1 MSIGSVMGPG
11 GPGPDQDEEPARKR
25 RGLRALLYGL
35 IALLVL
41 VLLAAAGVVLVT
53 QHLGSQVGRYPSV
66 FAPIDPSSRPADAAG
81 QTFLLM
87 GTDTRSPEATTGT
100 DAAPD
105 AVFGSTR
112 SDVIMVATIAE
123 DGQSASIISIPRDSW
138 VDVPGRGKNK
148 INAAY
153 AFGGP
158 PLLIETV
165 EQLSRVHIDHF
176 AVIDFAGFA
185 QMTDA
190 VGGIDVNVGQE
201 TERDGVVVPAGP
213 QHLNGEQALVY
224 VRERKSLPG
233 GDLDRVRRQQAA
245 LRAFV
250 QKTLSS
256 GTLSS
261 PPTAYAAVDTVDPP
275 RRRGRLAVE
284 HRPRPARVRHA
295 RPAQLV
301 DLVPHRARH
310 RDRRRGRAVGRLPR
324 RGRRPRPVVRGQHRR
339 RAAVGR
345 RPPAGAALGHPA
357 LTCTRDAANGY
368 LAASMRTKS
377 ALITGIRRAAGAG
390 VGGS

>member
-1 MSIGSVMGPG
+1 MSVG
-11 GPGPDQDEEPARKR
+11 GMVDPAGPDQDEERGRRR
-25 RGLRALLYGL
+25 RGVRALVYGL

-41 VLLAAAGVVLVT
+41 VLLAAAGIVIIT
-53 QHLGSQVGRYPSV
+53 EQLGSQVGRYPSV
-66 FAPIDPSSRPADAAG
+66 FAPIDPSTRPADAAG

-105 AVFGSTR
+105 AVFGSQR
-112 SDVIMVATIAE
+112 SDVIMVATIAQ
-123 DGQSASIISIPRDSW
+123 DGRSASVVSIPRDSW
-138 VDVPGRGKNK
+138 VDIPGHGKNK

-190 VGGIDVNVGQE
+190 VGGIDVNVGSQS
-201 TERDGVVVPAGP
+201 ERDGVVVPAGP
-213 QHLNGEQALVY
+213 QHLNGPQALVY
-224 VRERKSLPG
+224 VRERYNLPG

-250 QKTLSS
+250 KQALSS

-261 PPTAYAAVDTVDPP
+261 PTSAYALVDTVTRHVGVDDSLSNA
-275 RRRGRLAVE
+275 GLAQLAFGLRDLRNSAISFLTVPVTGTGME
-284 HRPRPARVRHA
+284 GDQSVVYLDDTGDRDLWFAVNNDQVPQWVAA
-295 RPAQLV
+295 RPQEQLS
-301 DLVPHRARH
+301 DT
-310 RDRRRGRAVGRLPR
+310 PR
-324 RGRRPRPVVRGQHRR
+324 
-339 RAAVGR
+339 
-345 RPPAGAALGHPA
+345 
-357 LTCTRDAANGY
+357 
-368 LAASMRTKS
+368 
-377 ALITGIRRAAGAG
+377 
-390 VGGS
+390 

>member
-11 GPGPDQDEEPARKR
+11 GPGGGPDQDEEPARKR

-41 VLLAAAGVVLVT
+41 VLLAAAGIVLVT

-201 TERDGVVVPAGP
+201 SERDGVVVPAGP

-261 PPTAYAAVDTVDPP
+261 PPTAYAAVDTVT
-275 RRRGRLAVE
+275 
-284 HRPRPARVRHA
+284 RHVGVDDSLSNTGL
-295 RPAQLV
+295 AQLAFGMR
-301 DLVPHRARH
+301 DLRNSSISFLTVPVTGTG
-310 RDRRRGRAVGRLPR
+310 DEGGQS
-324 RGRRPRPVVRGQHRR
+324 VV
-339 RAAVGR
+339 
-345 RPPAGAALGHPA
+345 
-357 LTCTRDAANGY
+357 Y
-368 LAASMRTKS
+368 LDE
-377 ALITGIRRAAGAG
+377 GAG
-390 VGGS
+390 RDLWFAVNTDSVPQWVATRPQEQLSDTPR